1 MKVRVHWMAS
11 RKHEILRLAQ
21 NAFLILGCA
30 AIGFCAFA
38 YFDAALFQA
47 YEQLHF
53 EKTLTS
59 RTQRTEAA
67 ISLPAKKPLRK
78 SVREGASLGRIEVPR
93 LGLSVIL
100 VEGVRRRDLRVAVGH
115 IPGTAFP
122 DEPGNLGIA
131 GHRDTFFREL
141 RRIQHDDLIIVS
153 TLTGSTE
160 YSVEWTRIVKPNN
173 LVALEAS
180 AQPALTL
187 VTCYP
192 FYYAGPA
199 PERFIVRARRMD
211 VPPQLITE

>member
-1 MKVRVHWMAS
+1 VKVRVHWMAS

-47 YEQLHF
+47 YEQWHF

-59 RTQRTEAA
+59 STQRTEAA

>member
-47 YEQLHF
+47 YEQWHF

-59 RTQRTEAA
+59 STQRTEAA